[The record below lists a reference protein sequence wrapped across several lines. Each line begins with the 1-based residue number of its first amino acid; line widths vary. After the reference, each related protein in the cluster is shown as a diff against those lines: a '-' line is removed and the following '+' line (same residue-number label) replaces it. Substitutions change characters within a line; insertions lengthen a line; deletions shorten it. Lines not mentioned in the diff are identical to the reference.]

1 MNPKSSSFNSLID
14 PSSKIPA
21 YFKNYN
27 LPILYSLLAIDFVF
41 ISLHALQSLGYL
53 SDPNFSVTKRFGY
66 GESFMY
72 LNELFI
78 AGCFL
83 WLSLKF
89 KRTLFYCWTTVF
101 TYVLLDDSLDIHETL
116 GYKIGAF
123 LDQSMNLPAGSGGE
137 AGEMIVFGFFGLI
150 LFIPL
155 FISYFRTTNK
165 HIKVATQDLLVL
177 FAGILFFGIGVDILN
192 DSFATGTFLNGF
204 FGLLEDAGEMVMVS
218 LTAWYTRTF
227 VSHGDYVQQRKN
239 AKATYPSL
247 KKLRTAQD
255 REPLQVGK
263 DPQSSRPV
271 AAQLKNK
278 TA

>member
-1 MNPKSSSFNSLID
+1 MYLITSSSNVIIH
-14 PSSKIPA
+14 PASKLPT
-21 YFKNYN
+21 YLRKYN
-27 LPILYSLLAIDFVF
+27 QTFLYSLLAINLLF
-41 ISLHALQSLGYL
+41 IGLHSFKSLGYL
-53 SDPNFSVTKRFGY
+53 NDPNFSVTKRFGY

-89 KRTLFYCWTTVF
+89 KRTLFYCWTAVF

-123 LDQSMNLPAGSGGE
+123 LDQSMNLPPGSGGE
-137 AGEMIVFGFFGLI
+137 AGEMMVFGFFGLI

-177 FAGILFFGIGVDILN
+177 FAGILFFGIGLDILN
-192 DSFATGTFLNGF
+192 DFYATGTFLNGF

-218 LTAWYTRTF
+218 LTAWYTWTF
-227 VSHGDYVQQRKN
+227 ITHDDYLREKGHAKTEDPVQRSIAVKYKPLYKTKEKQVPKP
-239 AKATYPSL
+239 AESY
-247 KKLRTAQD
+247 LRT
-255 REPLQVGK
+255 VK
-263 DPQSSRPV
+263 
-271 AAQLKNK
+271 K
-278 TA
+278 